1 MKMEISYK
9 SVVNS
14 GKYREIL
21 RLPTYQVWQNTE
33 TFHTV
38 LFFLPK
44 SRTKNPS
51 EIRAVWQ
58 YSIPGLASDSDISI
72 PAGMWREWVKGA
84 KKITTSEPLA
94 EGEGFRTP
102 AGSTGAFRQVFIDN
116 APRPTWDTPPPPID
130 QNALDRS
137 ALDALRTGRLLHE
150 HVNERLETAET
161 LFDLD
166 EPPTER
172 ID

>member
-9 SVVNS
+9 SVVDS

-58 YSIPGLASDSDISI
+58 YSIPGLASDPDISI

-84 KKITTSEPLA
+84 RKITTSEPLA

-102 AGSTGAFRQVFIDN
+102 AGSTMTVSTEAFRQMLSGN
-116 APRPTWDTPPPPID
+116 APRPLWNAPPPPID
-130 QNALDRS
+130 QDAVNRS
-137 ALDALRTGRLLHE
+137 ALDGLTTDAVLYEYTTL
-150 HVNERLETAET
+150 NEPP
-161 LFDLD
+161 FP

>member
-14 GKYREIL
+14 DKYREIL

-58 YSIPGLASDSDISI
+58 YSIPGLASDPDISI

-84 KKITTSEPLA
+84 RKITTSEPLA

-102 AGSTGAFRQVFIDN
+102 TVSTEAFRQIFGSN
-116 APRPTWDTPPPPID
+116 APHPTW
-130 QNALDRS
+130 NALPRAPDE
-137 ALDALRTGRLLHE
+137 LTTGASLNE
-150 HVNERLETAET
+150 YVNEMLETTEI
-161 LFDLD
+161 LFDHPTD

>member
-14 GKYREIL
+14 DKYREIL

-38 LFFLPK
+38 LFFLPR
-44 SRTKNPS
+44 SRTKNRT
-51 EIRAVWQ
+51 EICAVWQ
-58 YSIPGLASDSDISI
+58 YSIPGLASDPDISI

-84 KKITTSEPLA
+84 RKITTSEPLA

-102 AGSTGAFRQVFIDN
+102 AGSTMAVRTEAFRQILIDN
-116 APRPTWDTPPPPID
+116 GPRPFWNTPQP
-130 QNALDRS
+130 R
-137 ALDALRTGRLLHE
+137 ALDAHTPGVLLHGY
-150 HVNERLETAET
+150 VNEMLETTEI
-161 LFDLD
+161 LSYDHPID

>member
-9 SVVNS
+9 SVVDS

-44 SRTKNPS
+44 SRTKNRT
-51 EIRAVWQ
+51 EICAVWQ
-58 YSIPGLASDSDISI
+58 YSIPGLASDPDISI

-84 KKITTSEPLA
+84 RKITTSEPLA

-102 AGSTGAFRQVFIDN
+102 AVGTGAFAQMFGGN
-116 APRPTWDTPPPPID
+116 TPRPTWDAAPPPTVTFHLD

-137 ALDALRTGRLLHE
+137 ALDALTTDAL
-150 HVNERLETAET
+150 
-161 LFDLD
+161 LFDYPTLNELPPP

>member
-9 SVVNS
+9 SVVDS

-51 EIRAVWQ
+51 EICAVWQ
-58 YSIPGLASDSDISI
+58 YSIPGLASDPDISI

-84 KKITTSEPLA
+84 RKITTSEPLA

-102 AGSTGAFRQVFIDN
+102 AGSTMFIHN
-116 APRPTWDTPPPPID
+116 APRPAWDTPPPPID
-130 QNALDRS
+130 QNALGRGTLG
-137 ALDALRTGRLLHE
+137 ALTTDAL
-150 HVNERLETAET
+150 
-161 LFDLD
+161 LFDYPTLNEPPFP

>member
-44 SRTKNPS
+44 SRTKNLS

-58 YSIPGLASDSDISI
+58 YSIPGLTSDPDISI

-84 KKITTSEPLA
+84 RKITTSEPLFVGVINV
-94 EGEGFRTP
+94 EGEGSRMP
-102 AGSTGAFRQVFIDN
+102 AGEAFRQMLSGN
-116 APRPTWDTPPPPID
+116 APRPLWNALPPPID
-130 QNALDRS
+130 QNALNRG
-137 ALDALRTGRLLHE
+137 ALDALRGRSLTE
-150 HVNERLETAET
+150 YAN
-161 LFDLD
+161 D

>member
-14 GKYREIL
+14 DKYREIL

-51 EIRAVWQ
+51 EICAVWQ
-58 YSIPGLASDSDISI
+58 YSIPGLASDPDISI

-84 KKITTSEPLA
+84 RKITTSEPLA

-102 AGSTGAFRQVFIDN
+102 VVGTGAFRQMFGGN
-116 APRPTWDTPPPPID
+116 APRPAWYTNEI
-130 QNALDRS
+130 LE
-137 ALDALRTGRLLHE
+137 RTE
-150 HVNERLETAET
+150 I
-161 LFDLD
+161 LFDHPTD

>member
-9 SVVNS
+9 SVVDS

-44 SRTKNPS
+44 SRTKNRT
-51 EIRAVWQ
+51 EICAVWQ
-58 YSIPGLASDSDISI
+58 YSIPGLASDPDISI

-84 KKITTSEPLA
+84 RKITTSEPLA
-94 EGEGFRTP
+94 EGEGFRMS
-102 AGSTGAFRQVFIDN
+102 AGGAFGQMFIDN
-116 APRPTWDTPPPPID
+116 PLRPTWNAPPLPID
-130 QNALDRS
+130 QIENALIS
-137 ALDALRTGRLLHE
+137 GGSLNE
-150 HVNERLETAET
+150 YVNERLETTET
-161 LFDLD
+161 LFDYPAD